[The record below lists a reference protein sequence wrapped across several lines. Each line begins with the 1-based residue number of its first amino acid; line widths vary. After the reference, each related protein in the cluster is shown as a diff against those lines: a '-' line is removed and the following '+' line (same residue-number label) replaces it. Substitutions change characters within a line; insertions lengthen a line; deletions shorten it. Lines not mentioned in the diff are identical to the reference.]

1 MSDESDEE
9 WLMWISKSE
18 AENPEF
24 IKWVRENGEEYDRD
38 LWWDMYEADTEL
50 AFLDEQ
56 IDDAISLLKQKG
68 PDVIAFIENTHT
80 TPKDVAPEK
89 DACANGGGVIW
100 AFKQV
105 FGRLGLTY
113 GNIMRNSYIYG
124 RMWKYSKNLKWLK
137 NRGLYPIKTS
147 IDEVYELAITLLS
160 EVIVVEVYLER
171 DYIDYHNIFEEA
183 TGKTRFEHVE
193 EKLRSTLYLKSL
205 ITLLASTVK
214 KLVDKVTRRALE
226 DRKRERE
233 EERQERRL
241 KRKVDL
247 RFH

>member
-1 MSDESDEE
+1 MSDEESDEE

-38 LWWDMYEADTEL
+38 LWWDMYEVDTEL

-56 IDDAISLLKQKG
+56 IDDTISLLKQKG

-113 GNIMRNSYIYG
+113 GNIMRNSYTYG
-124 RMWKYSKNLKWLK
+124 REWKY
-137 NRGLYPIKTS
+137 
-147 IDEVYELAITLLS
+147 EVYELAITLLS

-205 ITLLASTVK
+205 ITLLASTAK
-214 KLVDKVTRRALE
+214 KLVDKATRRALE